1 MKTIAM
7 IILLIYQLA
16 FAIML
21 NKTKDKDL
29 RKQILLI
36 VQLIP
41 LAMCIILAM

>member
-7 IILLIYQLA
+7 IILLIYQI
-16 FAIML
+16 AIAVMNL
-21 NKTKDKDL
+21 TTKEKEL
-29 RKQILLI
+29 KRQLLLI